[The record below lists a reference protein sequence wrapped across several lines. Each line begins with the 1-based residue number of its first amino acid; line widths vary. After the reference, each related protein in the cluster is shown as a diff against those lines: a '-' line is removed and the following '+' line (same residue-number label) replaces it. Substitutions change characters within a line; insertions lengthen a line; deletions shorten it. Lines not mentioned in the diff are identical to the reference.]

1 MAMKRTTAKKATGK
15 KPMIKR
21 GSVKKPLRKAQYGDR
36 VYSGPLNKSDIERL
50 DKGYP
55 STAPVAIPQAP
66 KKPNLIRGFNP
77 FVNGQMV
84 SNEEREAMERKDS
97 ENYMRRPKRL
107 KKGGPMKSTTKTSLT
122 KAQDGK
128 IIKSKKVRKVDL
140 NSFGPSSASVS
151 KTNRKGTTVTKSVNT
166 SQGYVPTASMTKS
179 ITDKQGNTTSKT
191 KDIGWNKALKKQNRI
206 TKKVGR
212 NANDE
217 WSIGYKTGG
226 ATKPIGKKMQDGGPT
241 GVQNIRRKI
250 LTKRINNLNDKGIEN
265 QIAGNKEKALKQFDK
280 SDKLHQRRSDIR
292 KKAGYKKGGAIKAKR
307 KK

>member
-226 ATKPIGKKMQDGGPT
+226 PT
-241 GVQNIRRKI
+241 GKQKRLEKRELKAYDKYNEARKSGSQKTGK
-250 LTKRINNLNDKGIEN
+250 LY
-265 QIAGNKEKALKQFDK
+265 
-280 SDKLHQRRSDIR
+280 DKLVDRQTKSIM
-292 KKAGYKKGGAIKAKR
+292 AGVNTQYKKKGGAIKAKR